1 MARDA
6 SNGDPKVPRH
16 HPAAGWWNALL
27 AFLGRI
33 PATVWIPVGTGLL
46 ALGIC
51 CYQLSLPFV
60 LLGIHGYTG
69 NGYDDGVY
77 LGAATRLV
85 HGVLPYRDFDFVQP
99 PGITLVMGP
108 VALVGRLIGTRDA
121 MAVARCFTVA
131 VTGLNAALAALVVRD
146 RGKTAM
152 LVAGVSLALF
162 PLAVAAD
169 QSLLLEPYLV
179 CLSLLAVI
187 SLFTEGRLASPRR
200 VLLGGLILGFAG
212 TIKLWAVL
220 PAAAAVLCCLPKWRR
235 GFFPLSLGLL
245 VGFVVPSLPFFAF
258 APRAFVHDV
267 ITSQIHRGTSG
278 LDALS
283 ISQRLVMISGISGLP
298 NINATTGL
306 AVGLAV
312 GFVVLAAL
320 VYLMTWRRRSRLDW
334 FILVASVIVLLGMFS
349 SPEFYDHYA
358 YFPAAFLALLLAVC
372 ISQLVGWVRQG
383 AAHFQPARGRVLAVS
398 AALAIFGVSLTA
410 VALVVRQDTTYAA
423 SYLSSSSDPAA
434 VVEAQVPSGSCV
446 VFDYAILAI
455 NADRFNP
462 AKTVCPATVDPFGMW
477 LSV

>member
-1 MARDA
+1 M
-6 SNGDPKVPRH
+6 
-16 HPAAGWWNALL
+16 PAYW
-27 AFLGRI
+27 RSEY
-33 PATVWIPVGTGLL
+33 
-46 ALGIC
+46 C

-108 VALVGRLIGTRDA
+108 VALIGRVVGTRDA
-121 MAVARCFTVA
+121 MAVARCLTAA
-131 VTGLNAALAALVVRD
+131 VTGLNAALAAYVVRD

-179 CLSLLAVI
+179 CLSLLGVI
-187 SLFTEGRLASPRR
+187 ALFTRDGLASPRR
-200 VLLGGLILGFAG
+200 VLLAGLVLGFAG

-220 PAAAAVLCCLPKWRR
+220 PAAAALLCCVPKWRR
-235 GFFPLSLGLL
+235 GFFPLSLGLF

-258 APRAFVHDV
+258 APHAFVHD
-267 ITSQIHRGTSG
+267 ILTSQLHRGTSG
-278 LDALS
+278 LDGLS

-306 AVGLAV
+306 AVGLAI
-312 GFVVLAAL
+312 GLAALAAL
-320 VYLMTWRRRSRLDW
+320 VYSTTWRRRSRLDW
-334 FILVASVIVLLGMFS
+334 FILVATVIVIAGMFS

-358 YFPAAFLALLLAVC
+358 YFPAAFLALLLGVC
-372 ISQLVGWVRQG
+372 ISQVVTWVRQS
-383 AAHFQPARGRVLAVS
+383 AAHFGLARRRAPAVLAS
-398 AALAIFGVSLTA
+398 LAVCTLFIVA
-410 VALVVRQDTTYAA
+410 VVLVVRQDTTYAA
-423 SYLSSSSDPAA
+423 SYLSSSNDPAA
-434 VVEAQVPSGSCV
+434 IAEAEVPDGSCV

-455 NADRFNP
+455 NADRFNLLKRAARQP
-462 AKTVCPATVDPFGMW
+462 SIRLGCGSRVTTVNRRRYHRHTRPPSRRLGRDGSNRRTTCCFP
-477 LSV
+477 